1 MPLKKGKSK
10 KTIAKNIKTEI
21 KAGKPQKQSVAI
33 AYSVAGLS
41 KKKKKTAKK
50 KTAKKKTNNESFDSI
65 VNNYLKLF
73 IFGEDVMGSQSDQL
87 TPDEKKA
94 AQDKLKVEQDKI
106 IKLKQ
111 ATNKKTPELAAGI
124 EIGERLAGK
133 KPSTSG
139 YNI

>member
-21 KAGKPQKQSVAI
+21 KAGKPQKQAVAI
-33 AYSVAGLS
+33 AYSKAGLS
-41 KKKKKTAKK
+41 KKKKKTK
-50 KTAKKKTNNESFDSI
+50 NESFDSI

-73 IFGEDVMGSQSDQL
+73 IFGEQMIGAQSEQL

-94 AQDKLKVEQDKI
+94 AEDKLKAEQDKI

-111 ATNKKTPELAAGI
+111 ATTKKTPELAAGI

-133 KPSTSG
+133 KPTS
-139 YNI
+139 I